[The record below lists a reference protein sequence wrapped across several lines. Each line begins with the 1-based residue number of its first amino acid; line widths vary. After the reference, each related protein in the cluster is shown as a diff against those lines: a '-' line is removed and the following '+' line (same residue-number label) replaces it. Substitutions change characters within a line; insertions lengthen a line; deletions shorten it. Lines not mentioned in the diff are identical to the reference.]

1 MFVEPD
7 ANEAKTAIKADP
19 SAPARSAI
27 RRQRTVRYFPP
38 VRDRPS
44 SRAQTDATSREI
56 HQRRLM
62 REFMRHR
69 GREREHLVIQEAEQE
84 AARAEAE
91 RAEASRQQRFSSGR
105 ALLRDAL
112 SYERPG
118 QRMRMLRDYDAL
130 PDLVPIADTERTSY
144 SEVLQRSIDG
154 DATREENQNQVRS
167 PPPRYMP
174 TPPYSFEETT
184 SRPSSNGL
192 QPQSNHAN
200 TSSRSVPADTVAD
213 GTTENHTTRAS
224 RGTTHQAMLAEI
236 TRTREEVERTREE
249 VRRTREEANRA
260 WREMDPSAYDTLSEL
275 PPLRRMGRRQ
285 RSPTEIRTSSPPP
298 RHQSH
303 VDGLGDRRRSF
314 SSEDDQWDTLLTT
327 ITPDDRVPSVHSSF
341 TSATASASASVA
353 PNPAS
358 SSSYSTLAT
367 LPPLSVSNAELYL
380 NLCDNSDS
388 EDSITDNESAPVTMH
403 EMYDETSRYS
413 TNNATP
419 PVRRPV
425 YSRRYDNGTNTSQR
439 RRGEA
444 DFRTF
449 SILDAR
455 NPTVSERAPE
465 LDMTYEDV
473 YRRERFRHSRHTDI
487 GTEFSSGPRSARERL

>member
-19 SAPARSAI
+19 SAAARSAI

-38 VRDRPS
+38 VRHRPS
-44 SRAQTDATSREI
+44 SRAHTDATSREI
-56 HQRRLM
+56 HQRRLL

-69 GREREHLVIQEAEQE
+69 GREREHLMLEAEQE

-130 PDLVPIADTERTSY
+130 PDLVGITDTERTSY
-144 SEVLQRSIDG
+144 SEVLQRSIDN
-154 DATREENQNQVRS
+154 DATREENQDQLRS

-174 TPPYSFEETT
+174 TPPYSFEESTA
-184 SRPSSNGL
+184 RPSSNGFP
-192 QPQSNHAN
+192 PQSNYAN
-200 TSSRSVPADTVAD
+200 NSSRPTPGDTVAD
-213 GTTENHTTRAS
+213 GTTENYTPRAS

-236 TRTREEVERTREE
+236 TRTRLEVERTREE

-260 WREMDPSAYDTLSEL
+260 WRELDPSAYDALGEL

-285 RSPTEIRTSSPPP
+285 RSPTAIQTSSPPP

-314 SSEDDQWDTLLTT
+314 SSEDDAWDTLLTT
-327 ITPDDRVPSVHSSF
+327 ITPDERVPSVHSSF

-358 SSSYSTLAT
+358 SNSYSTLAT
-367 LPPLSVSNAELYL
+367 LPPLPVSSAEYYL
-380 NLCDNSDS
+380 NLCENSDS
-388 EDSITDNESAPVTMH
+388 EDSLTDNERGPVTMQ
-403 EMYDETSRYS
+403 EMFGETARYS
-413 TNNATP
+413 TNNVTP

-425 YSRRYDNGTNTSQR
+425 YSRRYDNGTGTSQR
-439 RRGEA
+439 LRAEA
-444 DFRTF
+444 DFGTDP
-449 SILDAR
+449 IPDAR
-455 NPTVSERAPE
+455 NPTISERAPE
-465 LDMTYEDV
+465 LDVTYEDA
-473 YRRERFRHSRHTDI
+473 YRRERLRHSRATDI
-487 GTEFSSGPRSARERL
+487 GTELSSGVRPARERL